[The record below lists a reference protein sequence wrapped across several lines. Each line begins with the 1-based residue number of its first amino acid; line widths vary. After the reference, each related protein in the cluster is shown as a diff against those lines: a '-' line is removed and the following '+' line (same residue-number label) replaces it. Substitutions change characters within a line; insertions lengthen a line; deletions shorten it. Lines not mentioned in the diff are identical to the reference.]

1 MDMQT
6 YMPPMAA
13 QLNDVLAGMPASQ
26 QTPPG
31 YATMGV
37 LPPKKSK
44 GPPQQNGTGNPYS
57 YSPIN
62 VAPKYTAE
70 DARELLFGKG
80 SGWRGG
86 EDIVQTNS
94 QGKTII
100 PAPYLQTS
108 NI

>member
-1 MDMQT
+1 
-6 YMPPMAA
+6 MPPIAA
-13 QLNDVLAGMPASQ
+13 QLNDVLTGMSTSQ
-26 QTPPG
+26 QMPPG

-37 LPPKKSK
+37 LPPNK
-44 GPPQQNGTGNPYS
+44 GRSQPPNPGAGNPYS

-62 VAPKYTAE
+62 AAPKYTAE

-80 SGWRGG
+80 SGWNGG
-86 EDIVQTNS
+86 EDIVQKNA
-94 QGKTII
+94 QGKNAI